1 MEINIDMLAELYYAD
16 RDPAYWNDE
25 EDDDTDE
32 VKEVNDDD
40 DDI

>member
-1 MEINIDMLAELYYAD
+1 MEINIDMLAELHYAD

-32 VKEVNDDD
+32 EEEEDGAEKD
-40 DDI
+40 

>member
-25 EDDDTDE
+25 EDDTDE
-32 VKEVNDDD
+32 VKEVDDD
-40 DDI
+40 DEDI